1 MARPDLKPLSQSERS
16 EIIAAGPKGILVG
29 GMALAF
35 WADEFS
41 VLPSGLLEA
50 GITFDVD
57 FLGTRKEAETT
68 ANQLAG
74 LMPGRVEILLP
85 DMDRQ
90 TANSAK
96 ILLQTFHDRTTA
108 LEIDYVSGLFGFTPE
123 AEQRLRMRAFSVETS
138 RGSVKVMHP
147 IDCLISRVMNLDGL
161 PSKQNSAGVAQC
173 RLAVAVTRSF
183 IHRVCGDPSKQAMKT
198 ALKAAEAVAE
208 LALLAPAR
216 RIAIEYGID
225 LLEAIP
231 ADRIRSEQFQLQRW
245 PQIQQAV
252 AEGIEKLKGQREQRR
267 KRTKKV

>member
-1 MARPDLKPLSQSERS
+1 
-16 EIIAAGPKGILVG
+16 
-29 GMALAF
+29 MALAL

-85 DMDRQ
+85 DIDRQ

-161 PSKQNSAGVAQC
+161 PSKQNPAGVAQC
-173 RLAVAVTRSF
+173 RLAVTVTRAF
-183 IHRVCGDPSKQAMKT
+183 IHRACGDPSRQVMKT
-198 ALKAAEAVAE
+198 ALKAAEVVAE
-208 LALLAPAR
+208 LSQCLR
-216 RIAIEYGID
+216 
-225 LLEAIP
+225 
-231 ADRIRSEQFQLQRW
+231 
-245 PQIQQAV
+245 
-252 AEGIEKLKGQREQRR
+252 QREESPTSTASTCSKQFLPMRFVRNSSNCSAGRR
-267 KRTKKV
+267 SSKPSPKASRN